1 MSRSTWRILAPV
13 LAAVLVIGV
22 VFGADPLLREVQQL
36 STTYGAGFVLI
47 VALMTLLVL
56 ISIVRM
62 PLTHANVRRRH
73 R

>member
-13 LAAVLVIGV
+13 LAAIVVAGVLFAANPI
-22 VFGADPLLREVQQL
+22 LREVQQL
-36 STTYGAGFVLI
+36 AATYGGGFVLM
-47 VALMTLLVL
+47 VALMTVLVL

-62 PLTHANVRRRH
+62 PLTHASARRRH

>member
-13 LAAVLVIGV
+13 LAIVLTVGAF
-22 VFGADPLLREVQQL
+22 FGAAPILRELQQL
-36 STTYGAGFVLI
+36 STTYGDGFVVI
-47 VALMTLLVL
+47 VGLMTVLVL

-62 PLTHANVRRRH
+62 PLTHASVRRRH